1 MSVLAHHNDQQVPS
15 PSAPT
20 QKPNNTQNTTTLY
33 IPYYIPSFAHPGEET
48 DRLSTMLKI

>member
-1 MSVLAHHNDQQVPS
+1 MSALAHHNDQQVPS

-20 QKPNNTQNTTTLY
+20 QKPNTQNTTTLY
-33 IPYYIPSFAHPGEET
+33 IPYYIPSFAHPGDET